1 MLEKIL
7 KQTDARLYKDINQV
21 GCFFRSSVAI
31 AELKCEKALNASE
44 NNKIWDIGKEKEF
57 ILNRSLVKGGAPIT
71 NLAFKLMSEKYG
83 TPLYKA
89 IEVGTIREGKLTFYD
104 SIPNNMR
111 RCDAVIRKIKRPKKS
126 PYPFHFV
133 LLPFAKEPVWDP
145 HDPPLLSAG
154 IEYEIAFC
162 ILDF

>member
-7 KQTDARLYKDINQV
+7 KQTDKQLYKDINQV

-31 AELKCEKALNASE
+31 AELKCGKALDASD
-44 NNKIWDIGKEKEF
+44 NNRIWDIGKQRGL
-57 ILNRSLVKGGAPIT
+57 IVDRSLVKGGAPIT
-71 NLAFKLMSEKYG
+71 NLAFKLMSEKFA
-83 TPLYKA
+83 TPLYKS
-89 IEVGTIREGKLTFYD
+89 IEVGTIRGGKLTFYD
-104 SIPNNMR
+104 SIPPNMR
-111 RCDAVIRKIKRPKKS
+111 RCDAIIRKIRRPRQS

-133 LLPFAKEPVWDP
+133 LLPFAKEPIWDP

-162 ILDF
+162 ILDQ